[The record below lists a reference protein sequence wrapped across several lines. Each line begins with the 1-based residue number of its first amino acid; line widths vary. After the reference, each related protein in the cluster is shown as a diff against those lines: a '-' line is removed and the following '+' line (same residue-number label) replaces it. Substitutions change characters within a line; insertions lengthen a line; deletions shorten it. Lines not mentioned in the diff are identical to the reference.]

1 NFGKNLGKDL
11 SSSDKR
17 DTRRE
22 LFEEKTRIE
31 EESLESSKETLG
43 LILESERIGVKTGR
57 ELVRQRETLNRV
69 EDKLE
74 SIDGSLHET
83 QKHIKSMKKDNLNQI
98 DLGIERLKQLSL
110 GLGNEIDEQNTLIDR
125 ITKQTEKTELRI
137 KHQNH
142 QVNHLLRK

>member
-1 NFGKNLGKDL
+1 NLGKDL

-83 QKHIKSMKKDNLNQI
+83 QKHIKSMKSIFSGFGGMFSKKRNTNNNSNKSSNKNEFLEEINNFEI
-98 DLGIERLKQLSL
+98 KATNSL
-110 GLGNEIDEQNTLIDR
+110 TNINSKSESNKVMEMN
-125 ITKQTEKTELRI
+125 
-137 KHQNH
+137 
-142 QVNHLLRK
+142 